1 VTCPTAQLEP
11 GSMTLLAD
19 DLPDLDLLCGDGFVL
34 VSFDVGFPEA
44 RPVVRSRALADGVFD
59 DSTYLGQRA
68 LTATIRLD
76 HRHGETTQEL
86 IDKLMPFMS
95 PRRRPTVRWSLS
107 GSPLDFREVRVR
119 GVDAPLVIDAPKYP
133 ILVLQWVTE
142 GAFLTDPV
150 EQCQTVDP
158 SDLPEELGREYDLEF
173 DREYE
178 SITPV
183 GGMFVDN
190 AGNAPA
196 HWVITLFASMID
208 PVVTINNRQMN
219 FSQGGG
225 LALVTGQTL
234 VIDSL
239 ARTILLNGDPNESRY
254 DRVNF
259 EDWNWDD
266 LLLQPG
272 QNLVRL
278 QGSGF
283 SQFAALTICWKDTY
297 L

>member
-1 VTCPTAQLEP
+1 MSCSLQPGTC
-11 GSMTLLAD
+11 TLLAD
-19 DLPDLDLLCGDGFVL
+19 GLPDLNLVCDDGMVL
-34 VSFDVGFPEA
+34 VSLEVGFPSE
-44 RPVVRSRALADGVFD
+44 RPVVRSRALADGAFD

-68 LTATIRLD
+68 ITATVRLD
-76 HRHGETTQEL
+76 HNHGSTTQDL
-86 IDKLMPFMS
+86 IDRLMPFMS
-95 PRRRPTVRWSLS
+95 PRRRPTLRWSLS
-107 GSPLDFREVRVR
+107 GSPTDFREVRVR

-133 ILVLQWVTE
+133 TLVLQWVTE

-150 EQCQTVDP
+150 EQCQTVSP
-158 SDLPEELGREYDLEF
+158 TDLPEELGREYDLEF

-178 SITPV
+178 PITPV
-183 GGMFVDN
+183 GGMFVTN
-190 AGNAPA
+190 TGNAPA
-196 HWVITLFASMID
+196 HWVITLFASMVD
-208 PVVTINNRQMN
+208 PVVTIGTRQMN
-219 FSQGGG
+219 FSQGAGVT
-225 LALVTGQTL
+225 LVTGQTL

-272 QNLVRL
+272 SNLVRL

-283 SQFAALTICWKDTY
+283 TQFAALTICWRDTY